1 MRSKEMPWHELANT
15 EGRMG
20 SRTLRGRIFLRYLF
34 ERNIYWSKTGV
45 KKTPTLLTEYVV
57 HSDILGFLFLFS
69 RYSPRSIQGLLSG
82 WLRRLFFR
90 SLLRQFDCRD
100 EDLVLPFQEWRDKS
114 C

>member
-1 MRSKEMPWHELANT
+1 MPWHQLANT

-57 HSDILGFLFLFS
+57 HSDILGFLFCF
-69 RYSPRSIQGLLSG
+69 RDTHQGVFKGSSLDGFGGS
-82 WLRRLFFR
+82 FF
-90 SLLRQFDCRD
+90 
-100 EDLVLPFQEWRDKS
+100 VVS
-114 C
+114 CGNLIAEMKT